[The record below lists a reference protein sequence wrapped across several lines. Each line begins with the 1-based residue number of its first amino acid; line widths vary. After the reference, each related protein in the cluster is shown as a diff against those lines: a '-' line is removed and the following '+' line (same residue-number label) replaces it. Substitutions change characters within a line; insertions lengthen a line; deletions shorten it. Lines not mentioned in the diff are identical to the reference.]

1 MLSSKLRKL
10 RRLFILLLAITL
22 ISGSSYLLGWS
33 SVFTVSKIT
42 IEGTSSR
49 AEIFRKLSSDSIEL
63 AVGSKLARIET
74 RAINR
79 SIAMLEWI
87 DEVNVSRDWFD
98 KSINVSVREKKAV
111 AKAITS
117 KNGLINFD
125 VSGEIFKPISASQQ
139 SIQERLPLVITEG
152 NDSAQLASV
161 ASLLAQM
168 PTQMADLILNLKSIS
183 VANSGY
189 IQMETKVNELPLRID
204 WGLVSDIDLKIEVL
218 NALLK
223 LPENKRIKRIDLS
236 QPELPIVS

>member
-1 MLSSKLRKL
+1 MLSFKIRKL
-10 RRLFILLLAITL
+10 RRLFIFLLAITL

-42 IEGTSSR
+42 VEGTSSR

-74 RAINR
+74 RAIKR
-79 SIAMLEWI
+79 SIGMLEWI

-98 KSINVSVREKKAV
+98 KSINISVREKKAV
-111 AKAITS
+111 AKAITT

-223 LPENKRIKRIDLS
+223 LPENKRIKRVDLS

>member
-1 MLSSKLRKL
+1 MLSFKIRKL

-33 SVFTVSKIT
+33 SVFTVSRIT
-42 IEGTSSR
+42 VEGTSSR

-74 RAINR
+74 RAIKR
-79 SIAMLEWI
+79 SIGMLDWI

-98 KSINVSVREKKAV
+98 KSINLSVREKKAV
-111 AKAITS
+111 AKAITT

-223 LPENKRIKRIDLS
+223 LPENKRIKRVDLS

>member
-1 MLSSKLRKL
+1 MLSFKIRKL

-42 IEGTSSR
+42 VEGTSSR

-74 RAINR
+74 RAIKR
-79 SIAMLEWI
+79 SIGMLEWI

-98 KSINVSVREKKAV
+98 KSINISVREKKAV

-125 VSGEIFKPISASQQ
+125 VSGEIFKPVSASQQ

-223 LPENKRIKRIDLS
+223 LPENKRIKRVDLS

>member
-1 MLSSKLRKL
+1 MLSFKIRKL

-42 IEGTSSR
+42 VEGTSSR

-74 RAINR
+74 RAIKR
-79 SIAMLEWI
+79 SIGMLEWI

-98 KSINVSVREKKAV
+98 KSINISVREKKAV
-111 AKAITS
+111 AKAITT

-168 PTQMADLILNLKSIS
+168 PTQMSDLILNLKSIS

-189 IQMETKVNELPLRID
+189 IQMETKVNESPLRID

-223 LPENKRIKRIDLS
+223 LPENKRIKRVDLS

>member
-1 MLSSKLRKL
+1 MLSFKIRKL

-42 IEGTSSR
+42 VEGTSSR

-74 RAINR
+74 RAIKR
-79 SIAMLEWI
+79 SIGMLEWI

-111 AKAITS
+111 AKAITT

-125 VSGEIFKPISASQQ
+125 ILGEIFKPISASQQ

-218 NALLK
+218 KALLK
-223 LPENKRIKRIDLS
+223 LPENKRIKRVDLS

>member
-1 MLSSKLRKL
+1 MLSFKIRKL

-42 IEGTSSR
+42 VEGTSSR
-49 AEIFRKLSSDSIEL
+49 AEIFRKLSRDSIEL

-74 RAINR
+74 RAIKR
-79 SIAMLEWI
+79 SISMLEWI

-111 AKAITS
+111 AKAITT

-168 PTQMADLILNLKSIS
+168 PSQMADLILNLKSIS

-223 LPENKRIKRIDLS
+223 LPENKRIERVDLS

>member
-1 MLSSKLRKL
+1 MLSFKIRKL

-42 IEGTSSR
+42 VEGTSSR

-74 RAINR
+74 RAIKR
-79 SIAMLEWI
+79 SIGMLEWI

-111 AKAITS
+111 AKAITT

-125 VSGEIFKPISASQQ
+125 ASGEIFKPLSASQQ

-223 LPENKRIKRIDLS
+223 LPENKRIKRVDLS

>member
-1 MLSSKLRKL
+1 MLSFKIRKL

-42 IEGTSSR
+42 VEGTSSR

-74 RAINR
+74 RAIKR
-79 SIAMLEWI
+79 SIGMLEWI
-87 DEVNVSRDWFD
+87 DEVNVSRDWLG

-111 AKAITS
+111 AKAITT

>member
-1 MLSSKLRKL
+1 MLSFKIRKL
-10 RRLFILLLAITL
+10 RRLFILLLAITI

-42 IEGTSSR
+42 VEGTSSR

-74 RAINR
+74 RAIKR

-98 KSINVSVREKKAV
+98 KSINISVREKKAV
-111 AKAITS
+111 AKAITT

-223 LPENKRIKRIDLS
+223 LPENKRIKRVDLS

>member
-74 RAINR
+74 RAIKR
-79 SIAMLEWI
+79 SIGMLDWI

>member
-1 MLSSKLRKL
+1 MLSFKIRKL

-42 IEGTSSR
+42 VEGTSSR

-74 RAINR
+74 RVIKR
-79 SIAMLEWI
+79 SIGMLEWI

-98 KSINVSVREKKAV
+98 KSINISVREKKAV
-111 AKAITS
+111 AKAITT

-223 LPENKRIKRIDLS
+223 LPENKRIKRVDLS

>member
-1 MLSSKLRKL
+1 MLSFKIRKL

-42 IEGTSSR
+42 VEGTSSR

-74 RAINR
+74 RAIKR
-79 SIAMLEWI
+79 SIGMLEWI

-98 KSINVSVREKKAV
+98 KSINVRVREKKAV
-111 AKAITS
+111 AKAITT

-223 LPENKRIKRIDLS
+223 LPENKRIKRVDLS

>member
-1 MLSSKLRKL
+1 MLSFKIRKL

-42 IEGTSSR
+42 VEGTSSR

-74 RAINR
+74 RAIKR
-79 SIAMLEWI
+79 SIGMLEWI

-111 AKAITS
+111 AKAITT

-218 NALLK
+218 KALLK
-223 LPENKRIKRIDLS
+223 LPENKRIKRVDLS

>member
-1 MLSSKLRKL
+1 MLSFKIRKL

-22 ISGSSYLLGWS
+22 ILGSSYLLGWS

-42 IEGTSSR
+42 VEGTSSR

-74 RAINR
+74 RAIKR
-79 SIAMLEWI
+79 SIGMLEWI

-98 KSINVSVREKKAV
+98 KSINISVREKKAV
-111 AKAITS
+111 AKAITT

-223 LPENKRIKRIDLS
+223 LPENKRIKRVDLS

>member
-1 MLSSKLRKL
+1 MLNFKIRKL
-10 RRLFILLLAITL
+10 RRLFILILAITL

-33 SVFTVSKIT
+33 SVFTVSKINL
-42 IEGTSSR
+42 EGTSSR

-63 AVGSKLARIET
+63 DVGSKLARIET
-74 RAINR
+74 RAIKR
-79 SIAMLEWI
+79 SIGMLDWI
-87 DEVNVSRDWFD
+87 DEVNASRDWFD

-111 AKAITS
+111 AKAITT

-125 VSGEIFKPISASQQ
+125 ATGDIFKPISASQK

-189 IQMETKVNELPLRID
+189 IQMETKINELPLRIN
-204 WGLVSDIDLKIEVL
+204 WGLVSDIEQKIEVL

-223 LPENKRIKRIDLS
+223 LPENKRIKRVDVS

>member
-1 MLSSKLRKL
+1 MLSFKIRKL

-42 IEGTSSR
+42 VEGTSSR

-74 RAINR
+74 RVIKR
-79 SIAMLEWI
+79 SIGMLEWI

-98 KSINVSVREKKAV
+98 KSINLSVREKKAV
-111 AKAITS
+111 AKAITT

-223 LPENKRIKRIDLS
+223 LPENKRIKRVDLS

>member
-1 MLSSKLRKL
+1 MLSFKIRKL

-42 IEGTSSR
+42 VEGTSSR

-74 RAINR
+74 RAIKR
-79 SIAMLEWI
+79 SIGMLEWI

-98 KSINVSVREKKAV
+98 KSINLSVREKKAV
-111 AKAITS
+111 AKAITT

-204 WGLVSDIDLKIEVL
+204 WGLVSEIDLKIEVL

-223 LPENKRIKRIDLS
+223 LPENKRIKRVDLS

>member
-1 MLSSKLRKL
+1 MLSFKIRKL

-42 IEGTSSR
+42 VEGTSSR

-63 AVGSKLARIET
+63 ALGSKLARIET
-74 RAINR
+74 RVIKR
-79 SIAMLEWI
+79 SIGMLEWI

-98 KSINVSVREKKAV
+98 KSINISVREKKAV
-111 AKAITS
+111 AKAITT

-223 LPENKRIKRIDLS
+223 LPENKRIKRVDLS

>member
-1 MLSSKLRKL
+1 MLSFKIRKL

-33 SVFTVSKIT
+33 SVFTVSRIT
-42 IEGTSSR
+42 VEGSNSR
-49 AEIFRKLSSDSIEL
+49 SEIFRKLNSDSIEL

-74 RAINR
+74 RAIKR
-79 SIAMLEWI
+79 SIGMLDWI

-111 AKAITS
+111 AKAITT

-168 PTQMADLILNLKSIS
+168 PTQMSDLILNLKSIS

-189 IQMETKVNELPLRID
+189 IQMETKINELPLRID

-223 LPENKRIKRIDLS
+223 LPENKRIKRVDLS

>member
-1 MLSSKLRKL
+1 MLSFKIRKL

-33 SVFTVSKIT
+33 SVFTVSRIT
-42 IEGTSSR
+42 VEGSNSR
-49 AEIFRKLSSDSIEL
+49 SEIFRKLNSDSIEL

-74 RAINR
+74 RAIKR
-79 SIAMLEWI
+79 SIGMLDWI

-98 KSINVSVREKKAV
+98 KSINLSVREKKAV
-111 AKAITS
+111 AKAITT

-223 LPENKRIKRIDLS
+223 LPENKRIKRVDLS
-236 QPELPIVS
+236 QPGLPIVS